1 MRRPATPA
9 APASPAAPTAAA
21 THAVPASGVGLSA
34 THRPPRSRRRI
45 LAAFASTGRARL
57 ALVVAALAL
66 AVVALANPYHV
77 EQFSME
83 RTLEPGEL
91 LLVDRL
97 LPSLTGFAR
106 GDIVLVRLA
115 TSKPGDPPL
124 VKRVIGLPGETVA
137 FRDGAVWI
145 DGRRLAEPYVFDG
158 QETWPQPGHPSAVVV
173 PEGSV
178 FVLGDH
184 RSSSTD
190 SRLFGPVAEDDIIG
204 RVWFEARVD
213 ALATLLGF

>member
-1 MRRPATPA
+1 
-9 APASPAAPTAAA
+9 
-21 THAVPASGVGLSA
+21 
-34 THRPPRSRRRI
+34 
-45 LAAFASTGRARL
+45 
-57 ALVVAALAL
+57 
-66 AVVALANPYHV
+66 V

-91 LLVDRL
+91 LLVDRV
-97 LPSLTGFAR
+97 LPNLTGFAR

-124 VKRVIGLPGETVA
+124 VKRVIGLPGETLT

-158 QETWPQPGHPSAVVV
+158 QQTWPQPGHPSSVVI
-173 PEGSV
+173 PAGSV
-178 FVLGDH
+178 FLLGDH
-184 RSSSTD
+184 RSSSAD
-190 SRLFGPVAEDDIIG
+190 SRIFGPVPLDSVIG
-204 RVWFEARVD
+204 RVWFEARFD